1 MRALIMMAAG
11 AAGGYALARVFEA
24 RAHGLPLAELLS
36 GSWTDPVVTIKL
48 DWLTRQPLVQNDP
61 NAVLPPGFRGTW
73 G

>member
-1 MRALIMMAAG
+1 MRALIYLGAG
-11 AAGGYALARVFEA
+11 AAAGYALARVFEA

-48 DWLTRQPLVQNDP
+48 DWLSRQPLVRSNDP
-61 NAVLPPGFRGTW
+61 NAVLPPGGAW